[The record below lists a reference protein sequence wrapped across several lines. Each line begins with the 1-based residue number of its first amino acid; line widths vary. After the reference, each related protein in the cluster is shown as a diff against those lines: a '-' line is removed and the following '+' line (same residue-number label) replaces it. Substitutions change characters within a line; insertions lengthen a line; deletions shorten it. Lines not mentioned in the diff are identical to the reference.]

1 MGTVMAS
8 TKMEK
13 LVIELMRESTNILEH
28 ASQSEE
34 ALEIATQGLQ
44 KALDTLHCTNY
55 EERGLA

>member
-1 MGTVMAS
+1 MAS